1 MTKENHNRK
10 KNKNKKNLQKLGDRI
25 WSSLSLSLCLSVSLS
40 LSLWR
45 RTVKL
50 FNSLL
55 GKTKEELRKKERK
68 RQMLQC
74 AWKGREGECD

>member
-25 WSSLSLSLCLSVSLS
+25 WSSLSLSLSV
-40 LSLWR
+40 WR